1 MTAIGILGC
10 GSIGREIALAVQ
22 QGKAGDAKIV
32 GLFDQV
38 QGSAS
43 LLAKDLGISVSCDG
57 VCLTLIR
64 IKQKSFLFY
73 LSKET
78 LKRSNF
84 KYVKIGKHI
93 NIEKSLLNGQK
104 ISGHYVQGHVDSTAK
119 IKKIT
124 IVDKTWIKKLELEN
138 KRLNKYL
145 IEKASISINGVSLTI
160 SKIIK
165 GFFEINVIPHT
176 LKLTN
181 LKNLKNKDIVNVE
194 LDIFGKYIMKLS
206 N

>member
-1 MTAIGILGC
+1 MFNGIIYNKGVIKSIRRNPRYVSGSLVIEISSNIKFKKSDIG
-10 GSIGREIALAVQ
+10 E
-22 QGKAGDAKIV
+22 
-32 GLFDQV
+32 
-38 QGSAS
+38 
-43 LLAKDLGISVSCDG
+43 SVCCDG

-64 IKQKSFLFY
+64 IKKKSFLFY

-84 KYVKIGKHI
+84 KYAKIGKFI
-93 NIEKSLLNGQK
+93 NIEKSLLSGQK
-104 ISGHYVQGHVDSTAK
+104 ISGHYVQGHVDSTAN
-119 IKKIT
+119 IKKIS
-124 IVDKTWIKKLELEN
+124 IVDKTWIIKLELKN
-138 KRLNKYL
+138 RKLNKYL

-160 SKIIK
+160 SKVVK
-165 GFFEINVIPHT
+165 EFFEINVIPHT

-181 LKNLKNKDIVNVE
+181 LQNLKNKDIVNVE

>member
-1 MTAIGILGC
+1 MFNGIIYNKGIIKSFRRNPKYVSGSLVIEVASNIKFKKSDIG
-10 GSIGREIALAVQ
+10 E
-22 QGKAGDAKIV
+22 
-32 GLFDQV
+32 
-38 QGSAS
+38 
-43 LLAKDLGISVSCDG
+43 SVCCDG

-64 IKQKSFLFY
+64 IKKGSFLFY

-84 KYVKIGKHI
+84 KYAKIGKQI

-124 IVDKTWIKKLELEN
+124 IVDKTWIIKLKLEN
-138 KRLNKYL
+138 KKLNKYL

-160 SKIIK
+160 SRVVR
-165 GFFEINVIPHT
+165 GFFEVNVIPHT

-181 LKNLKNKDIVNVE
+181 LNSLNNKDIVNVE
-194 LDIFGKYIMKLS
+194 LDIFGKYMYKYTK
-206 N
+206 

>member
-1 MTAIGILGC
+1 MFNGIIYNKGVIKSIRRNPRYVSGSLVIEISSNIKFKKSDIG
-10 GSIGREIALAVQ
+10 E
-22 QGKAGDAKIV
+22 
-32 GLFDQV
+32 
-38 QGSAS
+38 
-43 LLAKDLGISVSCDG
+43 SVCCDG

-64 IKQKSFLFY
+64 IKKKSFLFY

-84 KYVKIGKHI
+84 KYAKIGKFI

-119 IKKIT
+119 IKKIS
-124 IVDKTWIKKLELEN
+124 IVDKTWIIKLELKN
-138 KRLNKYL
+138 QKLNKYL

-181 LKNLKNKDIVNVE
+181 LQNLKNKDIVNVE